1 MNSSLISKAFFGGLV
16 ALSLGLTS
24 CAQKEGTAVRV
35 PGRGGLING
44 DVNFISNGSGTPNGI
59 PQNTSTCSDNQTG
72 NGSLQ
77 FDVNAVLGLVT
88 ATIGQ
93 DSFKGICKVNFSAR
107 FIFDANGILNPTGS
121 GILLQVIDSY
131 VGMVVNGRTIP
142 PYELNFQNA
151 KGGSYDRSTG
161 KINVQFEDSFGSLTV
176 VGQDNGQ
183 MVTGAIYFQ
192 NYKNIVTTQQP
203 AQGTLGSFSIPRAV
217 LMN

>member
-1 MNSSLISKAFFGGLV
+1 
-16 ALSLGLTS
+16 
-24 CAQKEGTAVRV
+24 
-35 PGRGGLING
+35 
-44 DVNFISNGSGTPNGI
+44 
-59 PQNTSTCSDNQTG
+59 
-72 NGSLQ
+72 
-77 FDVNAVLGLVT
+77 VT

-131 VGMVVNGRTIP
+131 VGMVVDGRIIP
-142 PYELNFQNA
+142 PYELNFKNA

-161 KINVQFEDSFGSLTV
+161 KISVQFEDSFGNLTV

-192 NYKNIVTTQQP
+192 NYKNIVTNQQP
-203 AQGTLGSFSIPRAV
+203 AQGNLGSFSIPRAV